1 MPNLLMLP
9 DELLEVIASNLAQS
23 DISAFVRTNRRLYL
37 SLNYYLLSAQTKSIL
52 RAQHWHGVLDTG

>member
-37 SLNYYLLSAQTKSIL
+37 SLNYYLYQHNKKYFKGSAL
-52 RAQHWHGVLDTG
+52 AWGARHG